1 MAAVAGRIED
11 LDNADLEAAVDADLV
26 TSPCSQLRDAPQDA
40 KNKALF
46 YAAKNENLDQ
56 LKAYV
61 LINWT
66 DGIKRKD
73 FLSASTNRLHLWQTQ
88 EW

>member
-26 TSPCSQLRDAPQDA
+26 TSLCSQLRDAPQDA

-56 LKAYV
+56 LKAS
-61 LINWT
+61 IT
-66 DGIKRKD
+66 AGAEID
-73 FLSASTNRLHLWQTQ
+73 WQHPKMVS
-88 EW
+88 EGGRR